1 MMHNHA
7 MEKLRRL
14 IWGAGAA
21 MLLAALSGLPGATG
35 AAASGAVD
43 GASHLS
49 RCHPATLAGSGGFLA
64 GLKTVCQV
72 ASAVPGNGEV
82 NPYGVAVV
90 PESIGDPTAGDVLV
104 SKPQRLEELAG
115 NGRHDHGDLTV
126 GTGGLVREPGRP
138 NRPPGRP
145 YDGTGGYSGWVTS
158 SWAADPLKMATPPPR
173 PREPFTC

>member
-21 MLLAALSGLPGATG
+21 MLLAARSGLPGATG
-35 AAASGAVD
+35 AVASAAVD

-72 ASAVPGNGEV
+72 ASAAPGNGEV

-104 SKPQRLEELAG
+104 SNLNDSKNLQ
-115 NGRHDHGDLTV
+115 
-126 GTGGLVREPGRP
+126 GTGGTIMEISQSGQAGLFANLAARTGHRVGLTTALVGIPGGLRRGQP
-138 NRPPGRP
+138 
-145 YDGTGGYSGWVTS
+145 TH
-158 SWAADPLKMATPPPR
+158 
-173 PREPFTC
+173 